1 MSKKIKA
8 MELDALRGAL
18 SGARDY
24 VLIEPVKLDAAT
36 DYDFRR
42 KLREKNIRVQM
53 VKNSYAKKIFG
64 ENGLNSGDVWAG
76 PTLLCWGGA
85 NVKDLS
91 TSVDTAV
98 KESKKDPKL
107 PDKFKV
113 KTAIA
118 DGEVV
123 TLEAA
128 KKMPTREEALGGI
141 LSAILA
147 PGANLMAAIAGPGST
162 LASVVKTIETQ
173 ADKGGNAPAA
183 DAVADTPAADAAPVA
198 G

>member
-24 VLIEPVKLDAAT
+24 VLIEPMKVDAAT

-42 KLREKNIRVQM
+42 KLRQKNVRVQM

-64 ENGLNSGDVWAG
+64 ENGLKSGDVWAG

-85 NVKDLS
+85 NVKDLG
-91 TSVDTAV
+91 TTVDTAV

-113 KTAIA
+113 KTGIA

-123 TLEAA
+123 TLEAM
-128 KKMPTREEALGGI
+128 KKMPTREEALGAI
-141 LSAILA
+141 LSAVLA
-147 PGANLMAAIAGPGST
+147 PGANLLAAIAGPGST
-162 LASVVKTIETQ
+162 LASVVKTIEER
-173 ADKGGNAPAA
+173 ADKGGDAPAA
-183 DAVADTPAADAAPVA
+183 ADTPAADAAPVA